1 MSDND
6 INENKEVLEEQQVEE
21 KPAEE
26 AKPYNEIIED
36 ARQELY
42 KSYGRS
48 RRTSNIIMLAVVV
61 AICGV
66 MFMIISNN
74 DVLKIVGYALAG
86 ALIVGMI
93 LYYVLTRKNLPNK
106 VKDYVPFVVKTLNDR
121 MFSYQGFEE
130 INTNPEEK
138 LAMDDLVGDGV
149 YAEANNINSR
159 NIVRGVYKKHH
170 FLYGEAALMRPST
183 KKQQVPPLFVGRYI
197 SVPNQMKFDG
207 RFIFNF
213 KNPKQP
219 LDLPNAITDLVVLE
233 EKDDFVVYGPEGANY
248 HDVIDNKIINQLKK
262 LQIEGHLLN
271 VNAVFWGGH
280 SAVYLSYDD
289 PILSVPFDKPFDK
302 DGFEKSL
309 DDLYICLDAITEE

>member
-42 KSYGRS
+42 KSYGKS
-48 RRTSNIIMLAVVV
+48 RRTSNIIMIAVVV

-74 DVLKIVGYALAG
+74 DVLKIVGYSLAG

-121 MFSYQGFEE
+121 MFSAHGFEE
-130 INTNPEEK
+130 INSNSEEK
-138 LAMDDLVGDGV
+138 FAMDDLIGDGV
-149 YAEANNINSR
+149 YAEANGINSR
-159 NIVRGVYKKHH
+159 NIVHGIYKKHH

-183 KKQQVPPLFVGRYI
+183 KKQQVPPLFVGRYV

-219 LDLPNAITDLVVLE
+219 LDLPNGVADLAVLE
-233 EKDDFVVYGPEGANY
+233 EKDELVVYGPENANY

-271 VNAVFWGGH
+271 VNVVIWGGH
-280 SAVYLSYDD
+280 TAVYLSYDD